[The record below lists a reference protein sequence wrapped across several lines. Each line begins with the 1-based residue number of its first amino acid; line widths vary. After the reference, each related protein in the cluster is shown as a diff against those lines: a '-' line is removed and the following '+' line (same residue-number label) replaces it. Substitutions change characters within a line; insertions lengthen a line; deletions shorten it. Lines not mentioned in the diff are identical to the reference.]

1 MIRTIF
7 AVLFAVV
14 YLICGIPV
22 LGIEWIIGK
31 FNKEKMDV
39 SSLRMVQWALGTIGK
54 ICGVK
59 LTVIGK
65 ENIPKDQAVLYVC
78 NHRSYFDIILGYSI
92 MPGLT
97 GYISK
102 DDLEKVPLLNIWMRR
117 LYCLFLNRTD
127 MKQGLKTI
135 LKAIEYIKQ
144 GVSICIF
151 PEGTRNRGEEGSLLE
166 NALSDSELF
175 QGMEARLITVGLRA
189 GSADEVMNRL
199 AQRYRDSS
207 LTVTGNLISIVEPTI
222 VIIFSVLIGLVLL
235 SVMMPLLGILSDIAI

>member
-166 NALSDSELF
+166 FKEGSFKIAEKTGCPVIPMAISHTADVILNHMPKVTPCHVTIEYGEPIYPKELPKEQKRALGAMTKGRIQE
-175 QGMEARLITVGLRA
+175 
-189 GSADEVMNRL
+189 
-199 AQRYRDSS
+199 
-207 LTVTGNLISIVEPTI
+207 
-222 VIIFSVLIGLVLL
+222 
-235 SVMMPLLGILSDIAI
+235 ILDQHE

>member
-166 NALSDSELF
+166 FKEGSFKIAEKTGCPVIPMAISHTADVILNHMPKVTPCHVTIEYGEPIYPKELLKEQKRALGAMTKGRIQEMLDQHE
-175 QGMEARLITVGLRA
+175 
-189 GSADEVMNRL
+189 
-199 AQRYRDSS
+199 
-207 LTVTGNLISIVEPTI
+207 
-222 VIIFSVLIGLVLL
+222 
-235 SVMMPLLGILSDIAI
+235 

>member
-102 DDLEKVPLLNIWMRR
+102 DDLAKVPLLNIWMRR

-166 NALSDSELF
+166 FKE
-175 QGMEARLITVGLRA
+175 
-189 GSADEVMNRL
+189 GSFKIAEK
-199 AQRYRDSS
+199 
-207 LTVTGNLISIVEPTI
+207 TGCP
-222 VIIFSVLIGLVLL
+222 VI
-235 SVMMPLLGILSDIAI
+235 PIAISHTADVILNHMPKVTPCHVTIEYGEPIYPKELPKEQKRALGAMTKGHIQEMLDQHE

>member
-7 AVLFAVV
+7 AALFAVV

-22 LGIEWIIGK
+22 LGVEWIIGK
-31 FNKEKMDV
+31 FNKKKMDV

-54 ICGVK
+54 ICGIK

-166 NALSDSELF
+166 FKEGSFKIAEKTGCPIIPVAISHTADVILNHMPKVTPCHVTIEYGEPIYPKELPKEQKRALGAMTKGRIQEMLDQHE
-175 QGMEARLITVGLRA
+175 
-189 GSADEVMNRL
+189 
-199 AQRYRDSS
+199 
-207 LTVTGNLISIVEPTI
+207 
-222 VIIFSVLIGLVLL
+222 
-235 SVMMPLLGILSDIAI
+235 

>member
-1 MIRTIF
+1 MIRMIF

-166 NALSDSELF
+166 FKE
-175 QGMEARLITVGLRA
+175 
-189 GSADEVMNRL
+189 GSFKIAEK
-199 AQRYRDSS
+199 
-207 LTVTGNLISIVEPTI
+207 TGCP
-222 VIIFSVLIGLVLL
+222 VI
-235 SVMMPLLGILSDIAI
+235 PIAISHTADVILNHMPKVTPCHVTIEYGEPIYPKELPKEQKRALGAMTKGRIQEMLDQHE

>member
-22 LGIEWIIGK
+22 LGVEWIIGK
-31 FNKEKMDV
+31 FNKKKMDV

-54 ICGVK
+54 ICGIK

-166 NALSDSELF
+166 FKEGSFKIAEKTGCPVIPVAISHTADVILNHMPKVTPCHVTIEYGEPIYPKELPKEQKRALGAMTKGRIQEMLDQHE
-175 QGMEARLITVGLRA
+175 
-189 GSADEVMNRL
+189 
-199 AQRYRDSS
+199 
-207 LTVTGNLISIVEPTI
+207 
-222 VIIFSVLIGLVLL
+222 
-235 SVMMPLLGILSDIAI
+235 

>member
-14 YLICGIPV
+14 YLICGIPI

-39 SSLRMVQWALGTIGK
+39 SSLRMVQWALGMIGK

-166 NALSDSELF
+166 FKE
-175 QGMEARLITVGLRA
+175 
-189 GSADEVMNRL
+189 GSFKIAEK
-199 AQRYRDSS
+199 
-207 LTVTGNLISIVEPTI
+207 TGCP
-222 VIIFSVLIGLVLL
+222 VI
-235 SVMMPLLGILSDIAI
+235 PIAISHTADVILNHMPKVTPCHVTIEYGEPIYPKELPKEQKRALGAMTKGRIQEMLDQHE

>member
-166 NALSDSELF
+166 FKE
-175 QGMEARLITVGLRA
+175 
-189 GSADEVMNRL
+189 GSFKIAEK
-199 AQRYRDSS
+199 
-207 LTVTGNLISIVEPTI
+207 TGCP
-222 VIIFSVLIGLVLL
+222 VI
-235 SVMMPLLGILSDIAI
+235 PIAISHTADVILNHMPKVTPCHVTIEYGEPIYPKELPKEQKRALGAMTKGRIQEMLDQHE

>member
-1 MIRTIF
+1 
-7 AVLFAVV
+7 
-14 YLICGIPV
+14 
-22 LGIEWIIGK
+22 
-31 FNKEKMDV
+31 
-39 SSLRMVQWALGTIGK
+39 
-54 ICGVK
+54 
-59 LTVIGK
+59 
-65 ENIPKDQAVLYVC
+65 
-78 NHRSYFDIILGYSI
+78 

-166 NALSDSELF
+166 FKE
-175 QGMEARLITVGLRA
+175 
-189 GSADEVMNRL
+189 GSFKIAEK
-199 AQRYRDSS
+199 
-207 LTVTGNLISIVEPTI
+207 TGCP
-222 VIIFSVLIGLVLL
+222 VI
-235 SVMMPLLGILSDIAI
+235 PIAISHTADVILNHMPKVTPCHVTIEYGEPIYPKELPKEQKRALGAMTKGRIQEMLDQHE

>member
-54 ICGVK
+54 ICGIK

-166 NALSDSELF
+166 FKE
-175 QGMEARLITVGLRA
+175 
-189 GSADEVMNRL
+189 GSFKIAEK
-199 AQRYRDSS
+199 
-207 LTVTGNLISIVEPTI
+207 TGCP
-222 VIIFSVLIGLVLL
+222 VI
-235 SVMMPLLGILSDIAI
+235 PIAISHTADVILNHMPKVTPCHVTIEYGEPIYPKELPKEQKRALGAMTKGRIQEMLDQHE

>member
-117 LYCLFLNRTD
+117 LHCLFLNRTD

-166 NALSDSELF
+166 FKEGSFKIAEKTGCPVIPMAISHTADVILNHMPKVTPCHVTIEYGEPIYPKELPKEQKRALGAMTKGRIQEMLDQHE
-175 QGMEARLITVGLRA
+175 
-189 GSADEVMNRL
+189 
-199 AQRYRDSS
+199 
-207 LTVTGNLISIVEPTI
+207 
-222 VIIFSVLIGLVLL
+222 
-235 SVMMPLLGILSDIAI
+235 

>member
-117 LYCLFLNRTD
+117 LYCLFLNRTN

-166 NALSDSELF
+166 FKE
-175 QGMEARLITVGLRA
+175 
-189 GSADEVMNRL
+189 GSFKIAEK
-199 AQRYRDSS
+199 
-207 LTVTGNLISIVEPTI
+207 TGCP
-222 VIIFSVLIGLVLL
+222 VI
-235 SVMMPLLGILSDIAI
+235 PIAISHTADVILNHMPKVTPCHVTIEYGEPIYPKELPKEQKRALGAMTKGRIQEMLDQHE

>member
-166 NALSDSELF
+166 FKEGSFKIAEKTGCPVIPMAISHTADVILNHMPKVTPCLVTIEYGEPIYPKELPKEQKRALGAMTKGRIQEMLDQHE
-175 QGMEARLITVGLRA
+175 
-189 GSADEVMNRL
+189 
-199 AQRYRDSS
+199 
-207 LTVTGNLISIVEPTI
+207 
-222 VIIFSVLIGLVLL
+222 
-235 SVMMPLLGILSDIAI
+235 

>member
-166 NALSDSELF
+166 FKE
-175 QGMEARLITVGLRA
+175 
-189 GSADEVMNRL
+189 GSFKIAEK
-199 AQRYRDSS
+199 
-207 LTVTGNLISIVEPTI
+207 TGCP
-222 VIIFSVLIGLVLL
+222 VI
-235 SVMMPLLGILSDIAI
+235 PIAISHTADVILNHMPKVTPCHVTIEYGEPIYPKELPKEQKRALGAMTKGRIQEMLDQHKQED

>member
-7 AVLFAVV
+7 SVLFAVV

-54 ICGVK
+54 ICGIK

-117 LYCLFLNRTD
+117 LYCTD

-166 NALSDSELF
+166 FKE
-175 QGMEARLITVGLRA
+175 
-189 GSADEVMNRL
+189 GSFKIAEK
-199 AQRYRDSS
+199 
-207 LTVTGNLISIVEPTI
+207 TGCP
-222 VIIFSVLIGLVLL
+222 VI
-235 SVMMPLLGILSDIAI
+235 PIAISHTADVILNHMPKVTPCHVTIEYGEPIYPKELPKEQKRALGAMTKGRIQEMLDQHE

>member
-78 NHRSYFDIILGYSI
+78 NHRSYFDIILGYSV

-166 NALSDSELF
+166 FKEGSFKIAEKTGYPVIPVAISHTADVILNHMPKVTPCHVTIEYGEPIYPKELPKEQKRALGAMTKGRIQEMLDQHE
-175 QGMEARLITVGLRA
+175 
-189 GSADEVMNRL
+189 
-199 AQRYRDSS
+199 
-207 LTVTGNLISIVEPTI
+207 
-222 VIIFSVLIGLVLL
+222 
-235 SVMMPLLGILSDIAI
+235 

>member
-39 SSLRMVQWALGTIGK
+39 SSLRMVQWELGTIGK

-166 NALSDSELF
+166 FKE
-175 QGMEARLITVGLRA
+175 
-189 GSADEVMNRL
+189 GSFKIAEK
-199 AQRYRDSS
+199 
-207 LTVTGNLISIVEPTI
+207 TGCP
-222 VIIFSVLIGLVLL
+222 VI
-235 SVMMPLLGILSDIAI
+235 PIAISHTADVILNHMPKVTPCHVTIEYGEPIYPKELPKEQKRALGAMTKGRIQEMLDQHE

>member
-166 NALSDSELF
+166 FKEGSFKIAEKTGCPVIPMAISHTADVILNHMPKVTPCHVTIEYGEPIYPKELPKEQKRALGAMTKGRIQEMLDQHE
-175 QGMEARLITVGLRA
+175 
-189 GSADEVMNRL
+189 
-199 AQRYRDSS
+199 
-207 LTVTGNLISIVEPTI
+207 
-222 VIIFSVLIGLVLL
+222 
-235 SVMMPLLGILSDIAI
+235 

>member
-65 ENIPKDQAVLYVC
+65 ENIPKDQTVLYVC

-166 NALSDSELF
+166 FKEGSFKIAEKTGCPVIPMAISHTADVILNHMPKVTPCHVTIEYGEPIYPKELPKEQKRALGAMTKGRIQEMLDQHE
-175 QGMEARLITVGLRA
+175 
-189 GSADEVMNRL
+189 
-199 AQRYRDSS
+199 
-207 LTVTGNLISIVEPTI
+207 
-222 VIIFSVLIGLVLL
+222 
-235 SVMMPLLGILSDIAI
+235 

>member
-31 FNKEKMDV
+31 FNKKKMDI

-166 NALSDSELF
+166 FKEGSFKIAEKTGCPVIPVAISHTADVILNHMPKVTPCHVTIEYGEPIYPKELPKEQKRALGAMTKGRIQEMLDQHE
-175 QGMEARLITVGLRA
+175 
-189 GSADEVMNRL
+189 
-199 AQRYRDSS
+199 
-207 LTVTGNLISIVEPTI
+207 
-222 VIIFSVLIGLVLL
+222 
-235 SVMMPLLGILSDIAI
+235 

>member
-39 SSLRMVQWALGTIGK
+39 SNLRMVQWALGTIGK

-166 NALSDSELF
+166 FKEGSFKIAEKTGCPVIPMAISHTADVILNHMPKVTPCHVTIEYGEPIYPKELPKEQKRALGAMTKGRIQEMLDQHE
-175 QGMEARLITVGLRA
+175 
-189 GSADEVMNRL
+189 
-199 AQRYRDSS
+199 
-207 LTVTGNLISIVEPTI
+207 
-222 VIIFSVLIGLVLL
+222 
-235 SVMMPLLGILSDIAI
+235 

>member
-166 NALSDSELF
+166 FKE
-175 QGMEARLITVGLRA
+175 
-189 GSADEVMNRL
+189 GSFKIAEK
-199 AQRYRDSS
+199 
-207 LTVTGNLISIVEPTI
+207 TGCPVVP
-222 VIIFSVLIGLVLL
+222 
-235 SVMMPLLGILSDIAI
+235 IAISHTADVILNHMPKVTPCHVTIEYGEPIYPKELPKEQKRALGAMTKGRIQEMLDQHE

>member
-14 YLICGIPV
+14 YLICGIPI

-31 FNKEKMDV
+31 FNKKKMDV

-65 ENIPKDQAVLYVC
+65 ENIPQDQAVLYVC

-166 NALSDSELF
+166 FKEGSFKIAEKTGCPVIPVAISHTADVILNHMPKVTPCHVTIEYGEPIYPKELPKEQKRALGAMTKGRIQEMLDQHE
-175 QGMEARLITVGLRA
+175 
-189 GSADEVMNRL
+189 
-199 AQRYRDSS
+199 
-207 LTVTGNLISIVEPTI
+207 
-222 VIIFSVLIGLVLL
+222 
-235 SVMMPLLGILSDIAI
+235 

>member
-144 GVSICIF
+144 GISICIF

-166 NALSDSELF
+166 FKEGSFKIAEKTGCPVIPMAISHTADVILNHMPKVTPCHVTIEYGEPIYPKELPKEQKRALGAMTKGRIQEMLDQHE
-175 QGMEARLITVGLRA
+175 
-189 GSADEVMNRL
+189 
-199 AQRYRDSS
+199 
-207 LTVTGNLISIVEPTI
+207 
-222 VIIFSVLIGLVLL
+222 
-235 SVMMPLLGILSDIAI
+235 

>member
-166 NALSDSELF
+166 FKEGSFKIAEKTGCPVIPMAISHTADVILNHMPKVTPCHVTIEYGEPIYPKELPKEQKRALGAMTKGHIQEMLDQHE
-175 QGMEARLITVGLRA
+175 
-189 GSADEVMNRL
+189 
-199 AQRYRDSS
+199 
-207 LTVTGNLISIVEPTI
+207 
-222 VIIFSVLIGLVLL
+222 
-235 SVMMPLLGILSDIAI
+235 

>member
-166 NALSDSELF
+166 FKE
-175 QGMEARLITVGLRA
+175 
-189 GSADEVMNRL
+189 GSFKIAEK
-199 AQRYRDSS
+199 
-207 LTVTGNLISIVEPTI
+207 TGCP
-222 VIIFSVLIGLVLL
+222 VI
-235 SVMMPLLGILSDIAI
+235 PIAISHTADVILNLRKK